1 VARDFVGSTD
11 GFKELVARDLPD
23 ATPDQIQQAIR
34 SETRLM
40 PVAER
45 IRELAECHLMLWA
58 FSPIAT
64 LLTVR
69 RPHDEA
75 AGRHILRF
83 RDLF

>member
-1 VARDFVGSTD
+1 
-11 GFKELVARDLPD
+11 
-23 ATPDQIQQAIR
+23 
-34 SETRLM
+34 M